1 MAKHNKRTFKRHRQ
15 IRRRK
20 NTRKMRGGNN
30 FSSEQKVNLRDS
42 GFSDEDI
49 TFLES
54 TNSTNMERIQQALT
68 MKNDNSGQLI
78 SPKDLIDMM
87 QEELLTKQQDM
98 SGKIPPMEPNGGK
111 RQTARRYMGQTS
123 RRHRRKQRGGTCYGS
138 GVGANSFNPNFS
150 IYNTNALK
158 LFPYRPE

>member
-30 FSSEQKVNLRDS
+30 FSSEQKVNLMDS

-49 TFLES
+49 QFLES
-54 TNSTNMERIQQALT
+54 TNSTNIERIQQALT
-68 MKNDNSGQLI
+68 MENVKTGQLI
-78 SPKDLIDMM
+78 SPKDLIEMM

-98 SGKIPPMEPNGGK
+98 SSKMEPNGGK
-111 RQTARRYMGQTS
+111 RQTARRYIGQTS
-123 RRHRRKQRGGTCYGS
+123 RRHRRKQKGGTCYGS

-158 LFPYRPE
+158 LFPYRTE